1 MTRRVP
7 KRVFASAFTL
17 LVVATTAFGVWYA
30 DRTLGDHSMVSGWS
44 LLAGVGSLYLLQLR
58 KRFPGA
64 PLGRV
69 AMWLQVHVYT
79 GTFACAVFLM
89 HIGWPV
95 RGIFEQCLAAI
106 FVFVSVTGI
115 LLTYLSRSTPK
126 RLAAIA
132 EDHHLAQIPALQNG
146 VASDAHHL
154 ALQSTSHGEGATL
167 AEYYQRR
174 LLPYFRS
181 PRGFLFCIVPSGIR
195 RRQLLREIGGLDR
208 YLGDAG
214 KVSAAQ
220 LATAVK
226 VKDDLDY
233 QYALQYRLKLF
244 FMLHVSLTWSL
255 ALLIAVHV
263 VLVLRFQGTVH

>member
-1 MTRRVP
+1 MTKRIP
-7 KRVFASAFTL
+7 KRVGASIATL
-17 LVVATTAFGVWYA
+17 LAVALTALAIRYA
-30 DRTLGDHSMVSGWS
+30 DRTLGDPSTVSGWS
-44 LLAGVGSLYLLQLR
+44 LLAAVASLYLLQLR
-58 KRFPGA
+58 KKFVGR
-64 PLGRV
+64 LGPV
-69 AMWLQVHVYT
+69 SVWLQVHVYT

-95 RGIFEQCLAAI
+95 RGIFEQCLAFV
-106 FVFVSVTGI
+106 FVFVSATGV
-115 LLTYLSRSTPK
+115 LLTYLSRTTPR

-132 EDHHLAQIPALQNG
+132 EDHHLAQIPSLQNG
-146 VASDAHHL
+146 VASDAHSL

-181 PRGFLFCIVPSGIR
+181 PRGFLYCIVPNGIR
-195 RRQLLREIGGLDR
+195 RRQLLRELGGLDR
-208 YLGDAG
+208 YLGDSG
-214 KVSAAQ
+214 RSSAAQ

-255 ALLIAVHV
+255 ALLVAVHV
-263 VLVLRFQGTVH
+263 VLVLRFQGTLQ